1 MNIFN
6 LLLVLLLS
14 YTANLDTDV
23 FIHSDGTAYYNTKF
37 SSIDIVQD
45 EVIKIVVISSYILK
59 NKKSIIPVKDIK
71 IFSQY
76 GDNIIDSTIRTID
89 STIIYIGSSF
99 DKMNFTFSFVRPI
112 VSLRSKNN
120 ALIYPF
126 NFYFDQDSSISNN
139 FYIYLP
145 KDFPYS
151 TGSSDTSIFK
161 TDSIYIQYSDVGLK
175 RLRNY
180 FIKTDY
186 KQIGKNNYF
195 LFQFYFSLF
204 GAYLIPIFLLLF
216 LLYNKHINRNQIAY
230 IPDVVVY
237 KPPGNLK
244 PAEMNFILNDIL
256 DVNGFISIFYDLV
269 RKGYINIVKI
279 KKRYDFQQSDYLIT
293 LLKNYYN
300 DNSLKRY
307 DTIVMGGL
315 FPMFGDKKVYLSD
328 RIHILN
334 KKFDEVTGEIS
345 QQLNEDN
352 YYIKDPMYIRMLILS
367 VGIIITIMGTLML
380 LFSLYNNSSIPAYQH
395 HISLSTIISG
405 LLISIFNSH
414 FNFKTSMGNYTKAEI
429 SGFREYLFRTEKSNI
444 EKSIRNNEINSITTY
459 ALSLGYKSAE
469 FSELGN
475 FLVIKKNKY
484 NIENSSDFIDLYNT
498 IVCFFRR
505 LFKL

>member
-6 LLLVLLLS
+6 LLLVLILS
-14 YTANLDTDV
+14 YTGNLDTDV

-45 EVIKIVVISSYILK
+45 EIIKIVILSSYILK

-71 IFSQY
+71 VFSQY

-89 STIIYIGSSF
+89 STILYIGSSF
-99 DKMNFTFSFVRPI
+99 DKMNFTFSFLRPI
-112 VSLRSKNN
+112 VSLRYKNN
-120 ALIYPF
+120 AMIYPF
-126 NFYFDQDSSISNN
+126 NFYFDRDSSISNN
-139 FYIYLP
+139 FCIYLP
-145 KDFPYS
+145 KDFTYS
-151 TGSSDTSIFK
+151 TSLSDTSILK
-161 TDSIYIQYSDVGLK
+161 TDSIYIRYSAVGLK
-175 RLRNY
+175 KLKNY
-180 FIKTDY
+180 YIKTDY
-186 KQIGKNNYF
+186 KQIEKNNYS

-204 GAYLIPIFLLLF
+204 GAYLIPIFLLLI
-216 LLYNKHINRNQIAY
+216 LLYNKHINRNRITY

-237 KPPGNLK
+237 KPPKNLR

-256 DVNGFISIFYDLV
+256 DINGFISIFYDLA
-269 RKGYINIVKI
+269 RRGYINIVKI
-279 KKRYDFQQSDYLIT
+279 KNRYHFQQSDYLIT

-345 QQLNEDN
+345 QQLNEYN

-367 VGIIITIMGTLML
+367 MGIIITIIGTLML
-380 LFSLYNNSSIPAYQH
+380 IFNLYNNSSIPAYQH
-395 HISLSTIISG
+395 HISLSTVISG

-414 FNFKTSMGNYTKAEI
+414 FNLKTSMGNYTKAEI
-429 SGFREYLFRTEKSNI
+429 FGFREYLFRTEKSNI
-444 EKSIRNNEINSITTY
+444 DKSIRNNEINSITTY
-459 ALSLGYKSAE
+459 ALALGYKSAE

-475 FLVIKKNKY
+475 FLIIKKDNY
-484 NIENSSDFIDLYNT
+484 NTENLSDFIGLYNT
-498 IVCFFRR
+498 IVCFCRR